1 MATNLRVLHV
11 DDSAPLRDLTAE
23 CLETVDSDLTVLSE
37 ADPTAVLGIIDAE
50 GIDCVVSDYE
60 MPEVNGIELCR
71 RVRKHHPGIPFF
83 LFTNHR
89 TEAIVDTAIAS
100 GVTDYIQKESGLVH
114 YKILA
119 NRIRN
124 AVQHYRA
131 REQLNAAE
139 DPA

>member
-1 MATNLRVLHV
+1 MAGKLRVLHV

-23 CLETVDSDLTVLSE
+23 CLETVDTDLTVVSE
-37 ADPTAVLGIIDAE
+37 AEPTAVSGIIDSD
-50 GIDCVVSDYE
+50 GIDCIVSDYE
-60 MPEVNGIELCR
+60 MPQLNGIELCQ
-71 RVRKHHPGIPFF
+71 RVRKAHPALPFF
-83 LFTNHR
+83 LFTNHC
-89 TEAIVDTAIAS
+89 TESIVDDAMAS

-131 REQLNAAE
+131 RQQINAVE

>member
-1 MATNLRVLHV
+1 MARNLRVLHV

-23 CLETVDSDLTVLSE
+23 CLETVDKDLTVISK
-37 ADPTAVLGIIDAE
+37 ADPTAVLETIAAE
-50 GIDCVVSDYE
+50 GIDCIVSDYE
-60 MPEVNGIELCR
+60 MPQRNGIELCR
-71 RVRKHHPGIPFF
+71 QVRKEHPVIPFF
-83 LFTNHR
+83 LFTNHC
-89 TEAIVDTAIAS
+89 TEAIVDNAIAN

-124 AVQHYRA
+124 AVQHYHA
-131 REQLNAAE
+131 REQINAVE